1 MTPHRDAID
10 AILRIARFSFAST
23 QGMAMSQQEVFD
35 RLLESAYEAFE
46 AEDIEQARDLWEQ
59 ARAMEPDA
67 REIWL
72 LDIDLLELEGDA
84 EEAVARAESALRA
97 YPNDLILSVRFAT
110 LLLDVYEDVGEAR
123 PHLEDAWRRIRA
135 GERPEISDEG
145 DTDEIAVDFELELL
159 LTLSDCRA
167 ADLDPRGA
175 LEAAEAAIALDRSD
189 AMARLAWGAALFD
202 LWRFEEAEK
211 AVGQALDREPRLA
224 DAYWLR
230 GRIATARGDEGAA
243 ERSFQRA
250 ISIDPDRFSAPH
262 RCSEDEFVA
271 IMEEALEEL
280 PEPVQDYLKNVAIS
294 VEDTPPA
301 ERLQESDPP
310 LSPGSLGL
318 FEGQPPA
325 LAPSEDPWAH
335 FPKQITLFRK
345 NIEISAATSEDLRD
359 LIGTTLLHE
368 VGHFL
373 GLDEAD
379 LEERG
384 LA

>member
-1 MTPHRDAID
+1 
-10 AILRIARFSFAST
+10 
-23 QGMAMSQQEVFD
+23 MSQQEAFD
-35 RLLESAYEAFE
+35 RLLDSAYEAFE
-46 AEDIEQARDLWEQ
+46 DEDIETARDLWEQ
-59 ARAMEPDA
+59 ARTLDADA
-67 REIWL
+67 REVWL
-72 LDIDLLELEGDA
+72 LDIDLLELEGDS
-84 EEAVARAESALRA
+84 EEAVARAESALRVH
-97 YPNDLILSVRFAT
+97 PNDMVLGVRFAT

-123 PHLEDAWRRIRA
+123 PHLEDAWRRLRGGEKPDISA
-135 GERPEISDEG
+135 GDEG
-145 DTDEIAVDFELELL
+145 DEAAVDFELELL

-175 LEAAEAAIALDRSD
+175 LEAAEAAVALDRQD
-189 AMARLAWGAALFD
+189 AMARLALSAALFD
-202 LWRFEEAEK
+202 LWRFDDADK
-211 AVGQALDREPRLA
+211 AVAQALDREPRLA
-224 DAYWLR
+224 DGHWLR
-230 GRIATARGDEGAA
+230 GRILTAQGDESAA
-243 ERSFQRA
+243 ERAFQKA
-250 ISIDPDRFSAPH
+250 ISFDPERFSAPH

-271 IMEEALEEL
+271 MMEEALEEL
-280 PEPVQDYLKNVAIS
+280 PEPVQEYLKNVAIS
-294 VEDTPPA
+294 VESTPPS

-325 LAPSEDPWAH
+325 LAPNDDPWAH

-345 NIEISAATSEDLRD
+345 NIEISAATAEDLRD